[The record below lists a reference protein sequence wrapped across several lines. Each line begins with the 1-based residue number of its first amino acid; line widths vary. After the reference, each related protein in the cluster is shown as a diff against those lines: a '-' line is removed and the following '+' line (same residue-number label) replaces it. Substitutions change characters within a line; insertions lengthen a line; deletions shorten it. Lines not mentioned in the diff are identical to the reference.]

1 MRICCGRFARSV
13 SMLLLLSLVPQS
25 PAAAGHL
32 TAALGPEVVIGE
44 PSGGYVGRLV
54 VAPEHGP
61 TGTPLTVTAEGLP
74 PPERSSS
81 SSGARST
88 ARGRSP
94 TRNIAAAST
103 GRSPTRSRS

>member
-13 SMLLLLSLVPQS
+13 SVLLSLSLVPQS
-25 PAAAGHL
+25 PAAAARL

-61 TGTPLTVTAEGLP
+61 TGTPLTVTA
-74 PPERSSS
+74 
-81 SSGARST
+81 
-88 ARGRSP
+88 
-94 TRNIAAAST
+94 
-103 GRSPTRSRS
+103 